1 MQKCNN
7 IWWEKWVGLRPV
19 LLRPQQTA
27 GVVISPHVGPITA
40 VTIIA
45 GKDVQMVLWR
55 GNDWAVLL
63 CLTTWYS
70 EISNTIMTTQ
80 KTGSNELAIKSEGF
94 KSVPCLKKGLFIKMT
109 AFWYRLTFQ
118 RCILPPSS
126 LWWWRQTTWYYI
138 PEGCHLHTDYH
149 ENPISHKFISD
160 NSTFIFVYWWQR
172 SMWLNTGVVWWTV
185 TNSLLD
191 AYTNVWYMV
200 NSSSLNQCTFGSTI
214 TE

>member
-7 IWWEKWVGLRPV
+7 IWWEKWVSLRPV
-19 LLRPQQTA
+19 LLRPKQTA
-27 GVVISPHVGPITA
+27 GVVISPYVGPITA

-94 KSVPCLKKGLFIKMT
+94 KRVPCLKKGLFVKMT
-109 AFWYRLTFQ
+109 AFWYTVPCSLVELDWHLKGAYCLHHRSDDGGRLHGTISQKAVIF
-118 RCILPPSS
+118 IL
-126 LWWWRQTTWYYI
+126 TTMRTQEQVHFW
-138 PEGCHLHTDYH
+138 
-149 ENPISHKFISD
+149 
-160 NSTFIFVYWWQR
+160 
-172 SMWLNTGVVWWTV
+172 
-185 TNSLLD
+185 
-191 AYTNVWYMV
+191 
-200 NSSSLNQCTFGSTI
+200 
-214 TE
+214 